1 VTPAPRSSRRRA
13 LQTAAA
19 SLLAVAGLLG
29 SSVLTSVPP
38 AQAEPLE
45 AAESSRTTSY
55 LCTGYVGCAQA
66 GYSHFGYRAASSEMW
81 WRMYEGHNC
90 TNYVAYRMVKNGMSA
105 ERPWDG
111 TGMAY
116 NWGRANRSITD
127 DTPMVGSVAWF
138 DAYDGVG
145 SSGHVAYVQKVVS
158 NRKIVISEDSWGGD
172 FHWRTITK
180 DGGGWP
186 TGFIH
191 FADRSVAVKQAPEV
205 TGTPRIGE
213 VLTAD
218 TGSWRSATAYDVQW
232 LSGGTP
238 IEGATGTTLTV
249 TQALLDT
256 RISVRVTATARG
268 YLDGTATSDRTTL
281 VRRGLMSPSTAPT
294 ITGTPRVDEVLTLSR
309 GSVSPAADRSTVAWY
324 ADGVLLD
331 GVTGNK
337 LVLGQE
343 QIGAR
348 ITADVTYRKDG
359 YQALRATTEPTAT
372 VEAGRFT
379 VSEPFTLTGRP
390 QVGRTL
396 TVAPGSYTPADAQVT
411 YTWLRGSEVVEGRTG
426 PTYTVDG
433 ADLGQQ
439 LSVRVDLTHPGY
451 QDASETL
458 PTERTVTTVPDL
470 SVEAI
475 GMVRKAV
482 VKLRLT
488 APGVDQVS
496 GPASV
501 RIDGR
506 TVTGVVED
514 GRLRLVVRDLDP
526 GRYAARVRYD
536 GTELVESA
544 AARAP
549 VRVTRR

>member
-1 VTPAPRSSRRRA
+1 MTPAPRSSRRHA
-13 LQTAAA
+13 LLTAVAL
-19 SLLAVAGLLG
+19 LLAVAGLLG
-29 SSVLTSVPP
+29 SSVLTPLPP

-55 LCTGYVGCAQA
+55 LCTGYVGCAEA

-81 WRMYEGHNC
+81 WRMYSGHNC
-90 TNYVAYRMVKNGMSA
+90 TNYVAYRLVKNGMSA

-145 SSGHVAYVQKVVS
+145 SSGHVAYVQKVIS

-191 FADRSVAVKQAPEV
+191 FADRSVAVERAPAV

-213 VLTAD
+213 TLTAD
-218 TGSWRSATAYDVQW
+218 TGAWRSATSYDVQW
-232 LSGGTP
+232 LSAGSP

-249 TQALLDT
+249 TKPMLDT
-256 RISVRVTATARG
+256 RISVRVTATAKG
-268 YLDGTATSDRTTL
+268 YVDGTATSDRTTL
-281 VRRGLMSPSTAPT
+281 VRRGLMSSGAAPA

-309 GSVSPAADRSTVAWY
+309 GSVSPTADDSTVAWY
-324 ADGVLLD
+324 ADGVLVE
-331 GVTGNK
+331 GATGNR
-337 LVLGQE
+337 LTLGQE
-343 QIGAR
+343 HIGAR

-359 YQALRATTEPTAT
+359 YQALRAATEPTPV

-379 VSEPFTLTGRP
+379 VTEPFTLGGKP
-390 QVGRTL
+390 QVGQTL
-396 TVAPGSYTPADAQVT
+396 SVSPGSYTPAGAAVT
-411 YTWLRGSEVVEGRTG
+411 YTWLRGGEEIEGQSG
-426 PTYTVDG
+426 PDYTVTG

-458 PTERTVTTVPDL
+458 PAQRTVTTVPDL
-470 SVEAI
+470 TVEAL
-475 GMVRKAV
+475 GMIRKAV

-488 APGVDQVS
+488 APGVEQVS

-506 TVTGVVED
+506 TVSGVVED

-526 GRYAARVRYD
+526 GRYTARVRYD
-536 GTELVESA
+536 GTDVVEA
-544 AARAP
+544 ASERAS

>member
-1 VTPAPRSSRRRA
+1 MTPAPRSSRRHA
-13 LQTAAA
+13 LLTAVAL
-19 SLLAVAGLLG
+19 LLAVAGLLG
-29 SSVLTSVPP
+29 SSVLTPLPP

-55 LCTGYVGCAQA
+55 LCTGYVGCAEA

-81 WRMYEGHNC
+81 WRMYSGHNC
-90 TNYVAYRMVKNGMSA
+90 TNYVAYRLVKNGMSA

-145 SSGHVAYVQKVVS
+145 SSGHVAYVQKVIS

-191 FADRSVAVKQAPEV
+191 FADRSVAVVRAPAV

-213 VLTAD
+213 TLTAD
-218 TGSWRSATAYDVQW
+218 TGAWRSATSYDVQW
-232 LSGGTP
+232 LSAGSP
-238 IEGATGTTLTV
+238 IEGATGTSLTV
-249 TQALLDT
+249 TKPLLDT
-256 RISVRVTATARG
+256 RISVRVTATAKG
-268 YLDGTATSDRTTL
+268 YVDGTATSDRTTL
-281 VRRGLMSPSTAPT
+281 VRRGLMSSAAAPA

-309 GSVSPAADRSTVAWY
+309 GSVSPTADDSTVAWY
-324 ADGVLLD
+324 ADGVLVE
-331 GVTGNK
+331 GVTGNR
-337 LVLGQE
+337 LTLGQE
-343 QIGAR
+343 HIGAR

-359 YQALRATTEPTAT
+359 YQALRAATEPTPV

-379 VSEPFTLTGRP
+379 VTEPFTLGGKP
-390 QVGRTL
+390 QVGQTL
-396 TVAPGSYTPADAQVT
+396 SVSPGSYTPAGAAVT
-411 YTWLRGSEVVEGRTG
+411 YTWLRGGEEIEGQTG
-426 PTYTVDG
+426 PDYTVTG

-458 PTERTVTTVPDL
+458 PAQRTVTTVPDL
-470 SVEAI
+470 TVEAL
-475 GMVRKAV
+475 GMIRKAV

-488 APGVDQVS
+488 APGVEQVS

-506 TVTGVVED
+506 TVSGVVED

-526 GRYAARVRYD
+526 GRYTARVRYD
-536 GTELVESA
+536 GTDVVEA
-544 AARAP
+544 ASERAP

>member
-1 VTPAPRSSRRRA
+1 MTPAPRSSRRHA
-13 LQTAAA
+13 LLTAVAL
-19 SLLAVAGLLG
+19 LLAVAGLLG
-29 SSVLTSVPP
+29 SSVLTPLPP

-55 LCTGYVGCAQA
+55 LCTGYVGCAEA

-81 WRMYEGHNC
+81 WRMYSGHNC
-90 TNYVAYRMVKNGMSA
+90 TNYVAYRLVKNGMSA

-145 SSGHVAYVQKVVS
+145 SSGHVAYVQKVIS

-191 FADRSVAVKQAPEV
+191 FADRSVAVERAPAV

-213 VLTAD
+213 TLTAD
-218 TGSWRSATAYDVQW
+218 TGAWRSATSYDVQW
-232 LSGGTP
+232 LSAGSP

-249 TQALLDT
+249 TKPLLDT
-256 RISVRVTATARG
+256 RISVRVTATAKG
-268 YLDGTATSDRTTL
+268 YVDGTATSDRTTL
-281 VRRGLMSPSTAPT
+281 VRRGLMSSAAAPA

-309 GSVSPAADRSTVAWY
+309 GSVSPTADDSTVAWY
-324 ADGVLLD
+324 ADGVLVE
-331 GVTGNK
+331 GVTGNR
-337 LVLGQE
+337 LTLGQE
-343 QIGAR
+343 HIGAR

-359 YQALRATTEPTAT
+359 YQALRAATEPTPV

-379 VSEPFTLTGRP
+379 VTEPFTLGGKP
-390 QVGRTL
+390 QVGQTL
-396 TVAPGSYTPADAQVT
+396 SVSPGSYTPAGAAVT
-411 YTWLRGSEVVEGRTG
+411 YTWLRGGEEIEGQSG
-426 PTYTVDG
+426 PDYTVTG

-458 PTERTVTTVPDL
+458 PAQRTVTTVPDL
-470 SVEAI
+470 TVEAL
-475 GMVRKAV
+475 GMIRKAV

-488 APGVDQVS
+488 APGVEQVS

-506 TVTGVVED
+506 TVSGVVED

-526 GRYAARVRYD
+526 GRYTARVRYD
-536 GTELVESA
+536 GTDVVEA
-544 AARAP
+544 ASERAS